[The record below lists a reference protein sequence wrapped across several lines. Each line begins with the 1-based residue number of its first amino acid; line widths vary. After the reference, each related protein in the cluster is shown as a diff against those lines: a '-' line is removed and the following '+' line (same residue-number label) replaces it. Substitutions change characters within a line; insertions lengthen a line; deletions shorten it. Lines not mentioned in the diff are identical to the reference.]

1 MDFMVTKRADADR
14 RKMEA
19 NSKYRV
25 KIRCRSYTNRLF
37 DVSILL
43 TDSTLAEVDNRGDM
57 AQLFVTFKAC
67 LEFVSHHPC

>member
-1 MDFMVTKRADADR
+1 MVTKRSDADR
-14 RKMEA
+14 RKLEA
-19 NSKYRV
+19 NSMYRV
-25 KIRCRSYTNRLF
+25 NIRCRSYKNRLF

-67 LEFVSHHPC
+67 LLI